1 MLMLASSLLRRYG
14 GSMAEQPTR
23 RAESLDQYIET
34 IHIMAK
40 DAARSQSISAR
51 SKYRLVAAEM
61 MAGIFPRAREENSH
75 VTYTVGNTM
84 GLLTHKLIK
93 GERYPSLGIPVQIPT
108 DDEIV
113 LLDQVSVRTNK
124 DSLRTE
130 SRIKA
135 AHPLGTLLV
144 ATMAIVKDI
153 PLDGYLKSAPND
165 FMPPAA

>member
-1 MLMLASSLLRRYG
+1 MLASSLLRRYG
-14 GSMAEQPTR
+14 GSMTEHSPR
-23 RAESLDQYIET
+23 RAETLDQYIAT

-40 DAARSQSISAR
+40 DAARSPSISAR
-51 SKYRLVAAEM
+51 SKYRIVAAEM
-61 MAGIFPRAREENSH
+61 MAGIFPRAREENSR
-75 VTYTVGNTM
+75 VIYTVGNTA
-84 GLLTHKLIK
+84 GLLTHKLRK
-93 GERYPSLGIPVQIPT
+93 GERYPSLGTPIQIPT
-108 DDEIV
+108 DEEIV

-165 FMPPAA
+165 YMPPAA